1 MFHKHLRKKN
11 LNPIPKHSLMQVW
24 EKEKKKQLE
33 KKWLQKSHKIGDTEK
48 GGMYL
53 ESWRDIHAFEKLNK
67 RDDFHLIAV

>member
-1 MFHKHLRKKN
+1 
-11 LNPIPKHSLMQVW
+11 MQVW

-33 KKWLQKSHKIGDTEK
+33 KKWLQKSPKIWDTEK